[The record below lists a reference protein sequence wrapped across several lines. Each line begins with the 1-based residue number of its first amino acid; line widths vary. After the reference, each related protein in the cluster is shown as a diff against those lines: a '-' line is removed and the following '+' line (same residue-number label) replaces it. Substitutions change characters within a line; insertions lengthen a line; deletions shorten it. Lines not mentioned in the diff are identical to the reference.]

1 MEPMP
6 IAQPIQPT
14 APRQTEVCTVAR
26 RPREPVDGTVMATGG
41 SPLRSGIT
49 PCQDRGHPG
58 RVHSAVHRRAQPLSA
73 STGGPSPS
81 RV

>member
-58 RVHSAVHRRAQPLSA
+58 RVHSAVHRRAQPSRPPPLSQ
-73 STGGPSPS
+73 S
-81 RV
+81 R